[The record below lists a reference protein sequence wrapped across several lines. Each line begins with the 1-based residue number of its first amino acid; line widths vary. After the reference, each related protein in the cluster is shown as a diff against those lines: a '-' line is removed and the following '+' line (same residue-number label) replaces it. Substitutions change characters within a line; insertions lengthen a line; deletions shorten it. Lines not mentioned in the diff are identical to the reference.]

1 MNAPVPGVQR
11 AATHAVLRFAV
22 AVTAAFVMGEVLGW
36 WPSFLAAVL
45 AAVLLASLP
54 VRPTLRMAVG
64 LVAVMA
70 VVAWL
75 PYLLA
80 SLLRGVPVVLFGLVA
95 LGMLLGFHALLLG
108 RPKLPAMLLLI
119 CLAVIPVVVL
129 TAPAQAAALPWAL
142 VRGMALA
149 LGLILV
155 TWAAWPALPPP
166 RATPAH
172 APPGAAPWRLAL
184 LATGVMLPILLVYLL
199 FGLVDALPVI
209 VTTVM
214 LVINFDPA
222 QSARHAL
229 ALILGNLA
237 GGLLGW
243 CMHLA
248 LLTTPTL
255 PFLALLLF
263 LVSIGFAQRIA
274 AGGAAGAVALVACNA
289 ALIIFGTALAT
300 GPASVMVWLTR
311 LTQFALAGAFAL
323 GMMHLLWQRFATV
336 AARPAALPSPSTH
349 AP

>member
-1 MNAPVPGVQR
+1 MNAPVPGVPR
-11 AATHAVLRFAV
+11 SATHAVLRFAV
-22 AVTAAFVMGEVLGW
+22 AVTAAFVIGEVLGW

-166 RATPAH
+166 RAMPAQ
-172 APPGAAPWRLAL
+172 APPGVTSSRLAL

-214 LVINFDPA
+214 LVMNFDPA

-274 AGGAAGAVALVACNA
+274 VGGAVGAVALVACNA

-336 AARPAALPSPSTH
+336 AARPAALRSPSTH

>member
-22 AVTAAFVMGEVLGW
+22 AVTAAFVIGEVLGW

-166 RATPAH
+166 RATPAQ
-172 APPGAAPWRLAL
+172 APPGATSSRLAL

-214 LVINFDPA
+214 LVINFDPR

-274 AGGAAGAVALVACNA
+274 VGGAVGAVALVACNA

-300 GPASVMVWLTR
+300 GPASVMVW

>member
-64 LVAVMA
+64 LVAVTT

-80 SLLRGVPVVLFGLVA
+80 SLLRGVPVVLFGFAA
-95 LGMLLGFHALLLG
+95 LGMLLGFHALLLE

-172 APPGAAPWRLAL
+172 APPGATPWRLAL

-243 CMHLA
+243 CMYLA

-263 LVSIGFAQRIA
+263 LISIGFAQRIA
-274 AGGAAGAVALVACNA
+274 AGGAVGAVALVACNA

-323 GMMHLLWQRFATV
+323 GMMHLLWQRLATV

>member
-166 RATPAH
+166 RATPAQ
-172 APPGAAPWRLAL
+172 APPGAASSRLAL
-184 LATGVMLPILLVYLL
+184 LATGVILPILLVYLL

-214 LVINFDPA
+214 LVMNFDPA

-274 AGGAAGAVALVACNA
+274 AGGAVGAVALVACNA

>member
-22 AVTAAFVMGEVLGW
+22 AVTAAFVIGEVLGW

-80 SLLRGVPVVLFGLVA
+80 SLLHGVPVVLFGLVA

-149 LGLILV
+149 LGLIQV

-166 RATPAH
+166 RAMPAQ
-172 APPGAAPWRLAL
+172 APPSVTSSRLAL

-274 AGGAAGAVALVACNA
+274 AGGAVGAVALVACNA

>member
-1 MNAPVPGVQR
+1 
-11 AATHAVLRFAV
+11 
-22 AVTAAFVMGEVLGW
+22 
-36 WPSFLAAVL
+36 
-45 AAVLLASLP
+45 
-54 VRPTLRMAVG
+54 
-64 LVAVMA
+64 
-70 VVAWL
+70 
-75 PYLLA
+75 
-80 SLLRGVPVVLFGLVA
+80 
-95 LGMLLGFHALLLG
+95 
-108 RPKLPAMLLLI
+108 
-119 CLAVIPVVVL
+119 
-129 TAPAQAAALPWAL
+129 
-142 VRGMALA
+142 MALA
-149 LGLILV
+149 LALILV
-155 TWAAWPALPPP
+155 TWAAWPAMPPP

-172 APPGAAPWRLAL
+172 APLRATRWRLAL

-214 LVINFDPA
+214 LVIHFDPG

-274 AGGAAGAVALVACNA
+274 VGGAVGAVALVACNA

-323 GMMHLLWQRFATV
+323 GMMHLLWQRYATV

>member
-22 AVTAAFVMGEVLGW
+22 AVTAAFVIGEVLGW

-80 SLLRGVPVVLFGLVA
+80 SLLRGVPVVLFGLAA
-95 LGMLLGFHALLLG
+95 LGMLLGFHALLQG

-149 LGLILV
+149 LALILV
-155 TWAAWPALPPP
+155 TFAAWPAMPPP
-166 RATPAH
+166 RATPAY
-172 APPGAAPWRLAL
+172 APLGATPWRLAL

-214 LVINFDPA
+214 LVIHFDPG

-274 AGGAAGAVALVACNA
+274 VGGAVGAVALVACNA

-311 LTQFALAGAFAL
+311 LAQFALAGAFAL